1 MPVVY
6 DASFLVV
13 TLLLTVRLAVVAAL
27 LPLISGRTV
36 PVLWR
41 LALAGVVAAACAP
54 AVLADTPELPAV
66 LTWQLMV
73 REAIT
78 GAVIGLLLSFAVGI
92 PFAAVRF
99 AGQIIGVQIGFSM
112 VNTVDP
118 QGGAQVTV
126 LAQLYYLLAVLLF
139 FAFDL
144 HHLLVGTL
152 VQSCRLAPL
161 FGTVDGTAGSWLLV
175 QEFGEFFKLGL
186 ILATPTVLVLL
197 LVSASMGFVV
207 KTVPQINILVV
218 GFPIQIAVGLAVMGL
233 SLVFFGRV
241 VSSVFLGM
249 EEQLGQLLQA
259 LRV

>member
-1 MPVVY
+1 MPATY
-6 DASFLVV
+6 DASQLLVV
-13 TLLLTVRLAVVAAL
+13 FLLTVRLSVVAAL

-41 LALAGVVAAACAP
+41 LALAAVVAAACAP
-54 AVLADTPELPAV
+54 AVAAQTAAIPDV
-66 LTWQLMV
+66 LTWQLLV
-73 REAIT
+73 REALT
-78 GAVIGLLLSFAVGI
+78 GALVGVVLSFAVGI

-144 HHLLVGTL
+144 HHLLVGAL
-152 VQSCRLAPL
+152 VESCRVAPL
-161 FGTVDGTAGSWLLV
+161 FGGVDGRAGAWLV
-175 QEFGEFFKLGL
+175 VTEFAEFFKLGL
-186 ILATPTVLVLL
+186 IIAAPTVLVLL
-197 LVSASMGFVV
+197 LVSAAMGFVV

-218 GFPIQIAVGLAVMGL
+218 GFPIQIAVGLVMIGL
-233 SLVFFGRV
+233 SLVFFSRV
-241 VSSVFLGM
+241 VSGVFQGM
-249 EEQLGQLLQA
+249 EEQLGRLLAA

>member
-1 MPVVY
+1 VPVVY
-6 DASFLVV
+6 DASFLVIAF
-13 TLLLTVRLAVVAAL
+13 LLTVRLAVVAAL

-41 LALAGVVAAACAP
+41 LALAAVVAAACTP
-54 AVLADTPELPAV
+54 AVVAETPSLPEV
-66 LTWQLMV
+66 LTWQVLA
-73 REAIT
+73 REAFT
-78 GAVIGLLLSFAVGI
+78 GALVGVTLSFAVGI

-99 AGQIIGVQIGFSM
+99 AGQLIGVQIGFSM
-112 VNTVDP
+112 VNTIDP

-144 HHLLVGTL
+144 HHVLVGVL
-152 VQSCRLAPL
+152 VQSARVAPL
-161 FGTVDGTAGSWLLV
+161 FGSVDGRAASWLLV
-175 QEFGEFFKLGL
+175 EEFGEFFRLGL

-218 GFPIQIAVGLAVMGL
+218 GFPIQIAVGLAVIGL

-241 VSSVFLGM
+241 LSGLFLGM
-249 EEQLGQLLQA
+249 EEQLGRVLAA
-259 LRV
+259 LSV